1 MLADGSELE
10 QQVAEKTLEVE
21 KSKKQLLQVQE
32 NMAKLEQSAEEY
44 LNILQQRK
52 VEYLQKQKDI
62 KSKREEAEVQV
73 RRLSD
78 ELEKEQKEQ
87 QILQD
92 DLNSVKNK
100 IGKFTRELEEKK
112 NQIKEG
118 KEEIDKLQTDE
129 ISIEQKLQ
137 GIEEIRGCLKGSV
150 EEKKAQLDE
159 MGRWLD
165 IIINQVRQISSDK
178 IIMNLEG
185 ENTQQQFIKT
195 VVQTLS
201 NNNANLNNE
210 IQKQKTSYCSLLTWL
225 ERGRL
230 K

>member
-1 MLADGSELE
+1 
-10 QQVAEKTLEVE
+10 
-21 KSKKQLLQVQE
+21 
-32 NMAKLEQSAEEY
+32 
-44 LNILQQRK
+44 
-52 VEYLQKQKDI
+52 
-62 KSKREEAEVQV
+62 
-73 RRLSD
+73 
-78 ELEKEQKEQ
+78 
-87 QILQD
+87 
-92 DLNSVKNK
+92 
-100 IGKFTRELEEKK
+100 
-112 NQIKEG
+112 
-118 KEEIDKLQTDE
+118 
-129 ISIEQKLQ
+129 
-137 GIEEIRGCLKGSV
+137 
-150 EEKKAQLDE
+150 